1 MSASAGRSGASLNDI
16 VPIAAT
22 CSACGRSEVAACAAE
37 GTACDSCSDRYLRS
51 IDAEFL
57 DDYARFGARSRQVIA
72 EACLRALVLS
82 DISNRKLLGATIYEQ
97 FVAAATDFVGLYHA
111 LINRRSEPI
120 VKSVLGFRL
129 EAPAALT
136 FFAHLADSGPTELLH
151 ALGLPHAEQT
161 AAMPAWLD
169 VRERKQVK
177 VALLEALADLHRLSE
192 FRDVGERAL
201 VSAALRPGAAGTL
214 TEHAGWLAGRRLL
227 AGHVAALALNR
238 EGRGVE
244 INLLSTDEDTLSA
257 VVDGIDIITRLSRNV
272 IFAFV
277 SLNGPSAFRDGF
289 PLA

>member
-1 MSASAGRSGASLNDI
+1 MNEI
-16 VPIAAT
+16 VPVASS
-22 CSACGRSEVAACAAE
+22 CPACGRSDSAACPSAE
-37 GTACDSCSDRYLRS
+37 NACETCADRYLRS
-51 IDAEFL
+51 IDADFL

-82 DISNRKLLGATIYEQ
+82 DTSDRKLLAATVYEQ
-97 FVAAATDFVGLYHA
+97 FVAAATDFIGLYHA

-129 EAPAALT
+129 DVPAALA

-161 AAMPAWLD
+161 AAMPVGLD
-169 VRERKQVK
+169 ARERQQVQA
-177 VALLEALADLHRLSE
+177 ALLEALADLHRLAG
-192 FRDVGERAL
+192 FRGVGERAL
-201 VSAALRPGAAGTL
+201 VSAARRFGGAGTL
-214 TEHAGWLAGRRLL
+214 TEHAGWLAGKRLP
-227 AGHVAALALNR
+227 AGQVAALALNR

-277 SLNGPSAFRDGF
+277 SLHGPAAFRDGF
-289 PLA
+289 PLT